1 MKVLVI
7 GGRDVVR
14 NISFILQLRWPD
26 AAIVS
31 AAEGAKGMELV
42 ETEAP
47 DLVMVDFPLPDMN
60 GVDLA
65 GKIRGFSDVPLI
77 VLMGEATEME
87 RARVLE
93 EGADDYITRPFSP
106 VDLLAKIRAL
116 LRRAHAV
123 GFQRNHMPLVSGEL
137 MISSSTHDVFL
148 SGEPVQLTPHEY
160 ELLLQLV
167 RNEGRVLTHRALLE
181 KVWGPEYVTD
191 FGFLKKYIYR
201 LRQKL
206 HDDARKPKMIL
217 TERGVGY
224 KFVKSA

>member
-7 GGRDVVR
+7 GGGEMVR
-14 NISFILQLRWPD
+14 NISFILQLRWRD
-26 AAIVS
+26 AVIVS
-31 AAEGAKGMELV
+31 AAEGAKGIELV

-47 DLVMVDFPLPDMN
+47 DLVIVDFPLPDMN

-65 GKIRGFSDVPLI
+65 GQIRRFSDVPLI
-77 VLMGEATEME
+77 ITGEACEMQ

-93 EGADDYITRPFSP
+93 EGADDYIIGPFDP
-106 VDLLAKIRAL
+106 IDVMAKVMAL

-123 GFQRNHMPLVSGEL
+123 GFQRNHIPLVSGEL
-137 MISSSTHDVFL
+137 MINSSAHEVFL
-148 SGEPVQLTPHEY
+148 SGKPLQLTPHEY

-167 RNEGRVLTHRALLE
+167 RNEGRVLTHRNLLE
-181 KVWGPEYVTD
+181 KVWGPEYAAD
-191 FGFLKKYIYR
+191 LSFLKKYIYR

-206 HDDARKPKMIL
+206 HDDAHNPQMIL

-224 KFVKSA
+224 KFIRRA